1 MRKAFIVAGKRTPI
15 GTFLG
20 GLSKTSATEL
30 SAIATK
36 AAMEQIKL
44 SPDQID
50 DIYLGCVIQAGLG
63 QNPARQAA
71 LAAGIPISV
80 PNTLINKV
88 CSSGM
93 KTIMIGA
100 QTIALG
106 HNNIVLAGG
115 FESMSQAPYL
125 VKGARAGLGFGN
137 QQLIDSLATDGLTDP
152 YNNCAMGVCGE
163 RTADSLK
170 ITRELQDAYAIQS
183 YERAIASA
191 KAGRFADE
199 ITPVTPAK
207 GAAVTEDEEP
217 KKFNREKMPAL
228 KPVFSKTGTIT
239 AANASK
245 LNDGACSVIVMS
257 EEGMK
262 RANITEPLVEIVG
275 YADAEVNPLDF
286 NIAPEKAARLALQ
299 RAGLKVTDIDF
310 WEFNE
315 AFSVTGLANMKLLDL
330 DQKRV
335 NVNGGAVALGHPIGM
350 SGARVTLHLAN
361 VLKQNNGK
369 YGLAAICN
377 GGGGA
382 SAIILKRH

>member
-15 GTFLG
+15 GTFMG

-30 SAIATK
+30 SSIATK
-36 AAMEQIKL
+36 AAIEQIKL

-71 LAAGIPISV
+71 LGAGIPINV

-88 CSSGM
+88 CASGM

-106 HNNIVLAGG
+106 QNNTVLAGG
-115 FESMSQAPYL
+115 FESMSNAPFL
-125 VKGARAGLGFGN
+125 IKGARSGLGFGN
-137 QQLIDSLATDGLTDP
+137 QHLVDSLATDGLTDP

-163 RTADSLK
+163 RTADSMK
-170 ITRELQDAYAIQS
+170 ISREVQDAYAIQS
-183 YERAIASA
+183 YERALASS
-191 KAGRFADE
+191 KAGKFADE

-207 GAAVTEDEEP
+207 GNPVTEDEEP
-217 KKFNREKMPAL
+217 KKFNREKMPSL

-245 LNDGACSVIVMS
+245 LNDGACSVFLMS

-262 RANITEPLVEIVG
+262 RANITEPLAEIVA

-299 RAGLKVTDIDF
+299 RAGLKATDIDF

-330 DQKRV
+330 DQKKV
-335 NVNGGAVALGHPIGM
+335 NVNGGAVAMGHPIGM
-350 SGARVTLHLAN
+350 SGARITLHLAH
-361 VLKQNNGK
+361 VLRQNKGK
-369 YGLAAICN
+369 YGLASICN

>member
-15 GTFLG
+15 GTFMG

-30 SAIATK
+30 SSIATK

-44 SPDQID
+44 NPEQID

-71 LAAGIPISV
+71 IAAGIPISV

-88 CSSGM
+88 CASGM

-100 QTIALG
+100 QTIAIG
-106 HNNIVLAGG
+106 QNNVVLAGG

-125 VKGARAGLGFGN
+125 IKGARAGLNFGN

-163 RTADSLK
+163 RTADSMK

-183 YERAIASA
+183 YERTIASA
-191 KAGRFADE
+191 KAGRFLDE
-199 ITPVTPAK
+199 IAAVTPAK
-207 GAAVTEDEEP
+207 GTPVSEDEEP

-245 LNDGACSVIVMS
+245 LNDGACSVFVMS

-262 RANITEPLVEIVG
+262 NAKITEPLAEIVA

-286 NIAPEKAARLALQ
+286 NIAPEKAARLALK

-330 DQKRV
+330 DQKKV
-335 NVNGGAVALGHPIGM
+335 NIDGGAVALGHPIGM
-350 SGARVTLHLAN
+350 SGARITLHLAHI
-361 VLKQNNGK
+361 LKQNKGK
-369 YGLAAICN
+369 YGLASICN